1 MHRTLSV
8 IAADAIVAVHLTLA
22 ELPPAWSYLP
32 DHSLTVM
39 QQVDLMQAV
48 CFWVLSTTAFPRAAA
63 QSAHTRTA
71 DCHGCPAMQ
80 VQRGDLLE
88 DEEYEDIRDDIYWEI
103 QDKYGAIASIQ
114 VPRPGSAQQQDP
126 AGVGLVFVA
135 FQTADSAA
143 AAQAGLHRRL
153 FGDNRVDA
161 QLYDQLRF
169 DSGLYI

>member
-1 MHRTLSV
+1 
-8 IAADAIVAVHLTLA
+8 
-22 ELPPAWSYLP
+22 
-32 DHSLTVM
+32 M
-39 QQVDLMQAV
+39 QHFGLLWAV
-48 CFWVLSTTAFPRAAA
+48 CFQALCTAALSRAIARP
-63 QSAHTRTA
+63 AHACTA
-71 DCHGCPAMQ
+71 DCLCLLDLQ
-80 VQRGDLLE
+80 VQRADLVE

-169 DSGLYI
+169 ESGLYL